1 MNEEL
6 IRMMKVSNPQ
16 WKGERLLEHAGRI
29 YPRAVTDELAKYLE
43 DRQIVLIT
51 GPRRSGKTTAMIQI
65 MQDRLEKGVN
75 PKNILYFS
83 FDEIL
88 SREHTVLED
97 VVSYFLRNVMPLRP
111 SKQAKAFLFFGEIQF
126 VRDWSTMLKRIYET
140 HPEVKIFASGSSSLG
155 IRRGM
160 GESLAGRAYDV
171 TVPTLSFREYLRFRG
186 IESPFLP
193 PIWSKSKVPDAIM
206 LIKDEISNALAE
218 YLVRGGYPETV
229 GMRQMSKVHRYIR
242 QSVLERVVYH
252 DLPETEDVANPASM
266 MHLMKILAS
275 ISSQRFEIANIAPDI
290 GMKAQTASKYLSVL
304 ERAMLIATC
313 YNYTKSMVKQARSS
327 KRAYL
332 TDNGLI
338 SALLGLDES
347 VGSQELGRL
356 AETAAFNHLSRSSQV
371 HFWRDPQGNE
381 VDLVLPSKS
390 GPIPIEVKFQSSIYK
405 SDAKGLVRFCEV
417 NDCDRAFLVTRDKL
431 GTMEVRGLTI
441 KMFPLW
447 RLLLS
452 GQEPRSSAHS

>member
-1 MNEEL
+1 MTVNEEL
-6 IRMMKVSNPQ
+6 IRQMSVSNPQ
-16 WKGERLLEHAGRI
+16 WKGEILHESVGKI
-29 YPRAVTDELAKYLE
+29 YPRDATEEIAKYLK

-51 GPRRSGKTTAMIQI
+51 GPRRSGKTTAMFQT
-65 MQDRLEKGVN
+65 MQAQLDIGIHPR
-75 PKNILYFS
+75 NILYFS
-83 FDEIL
+83 FDEVL

-97 VVSYFLRNVMPLRP
+97 VVSFFLNNVIPSKP
-111 SKQAKAFLFFGEIQF
+111 SKQARALLFLDEIQF
-126 VRDWSTMLKRIYET
+126 IHDWSTMLKRIYET
-140 HPEVKIFASGSSSLG
+140 QPNVKIFASGSSSLG

-160 GESLAGRAYDV
+160 GESLAGRAFDV
-171 TVPTLSFREYLRFRG
+171 TVSTLTFREYLIFRG
-186 IESPFLP
+186 VESPRLP
-193 PIWSKSKVPDAIM
+193 PIWSRSKLPGSVM
-206 LIKDEISNALAE
+206 LIKDEISNALIE
-218 YLVRGGYPETV
+218 YLIRGGYPETV
-229 GMRQMSKVHRYIR
+229 SMRPISKVHTYIR

-252 DLPETEDVANPASM
+252 DLPETEDISNPASM
-266 MHLMKILAS
+266 MHLLKILAS

-304 ERAMLIATC
+304 ERAMLMSTC

-338 SALLGLDES
+338 GSLLGLDES

-356 AETAAFNHLSRSSQV
+356 AETAAFNHLSRASKV
-371 HFWRDPQGNE
+371 YFWRDPQGNE
-381 VDLVLPSKS
+381 VDLVLPSRS

-405 SDAKGLVRFCEV
+405 SDAKGLVRFCDV
-417 NDCDRAFLVTRDKL
+417 HDCDKAFLITRDRQ
-431 GTMEVRGLTI
+431 GTMEVGGVAV

-452 GQEPRSSAHS
+452 T

>member
-1 MNEEL
+1 MAVNEEL
-6 IRMMKVSNPQ
+6 IRQMSVSNPQ
-16 WKGERLLEHAGRI
+16 WKGENLHESVGKI
-29 YPRAVTDELAKYLE
+29 YQRDATEEIAKYLK

-51 GPRRSGKTTAMIQI
+51 GPRRSGKTTAMLQTIQ
-65 MQDRLEKGVN
+65 MQLERGVN

-83 FDEIL
+83 FDEVL

-97 VVSYFLRNVMPLRP
+97 VVSYFLDNVIPTKL
-111 SKQAKAFLFFGEIQF
+111 SKPARAFLFLDEIQF
-126 VRDWSTMLKRIYET
+126 IRDWSTMLKRIYET
-140 HPEVKIFASGSSSLG
+140 RPNVKIFASGSSSLG

-160 GESLAGRAYDV
+160 GESLAGRAFDV

-186 IESPFLP
+186 VESPRLP
-193 PIWSKSKVPDAIM
+193 PIWSNHKMPASFM
-206 LIKDEISNALAE
+206 LIKEDVSNALTE
-218 YLVRGGYPETV
+218 YLIRGGYPETV
-229 GMRQMSKVHRYIR
+229 AMRPISKVHRYIR

-252 DLPETEDVANPASM
+252 DLPETEDIANPASM
-266 MHLMKILAS
+266 MHLLKILAS

-304 ERAMLIATC
+304 ERAMLMSTC

-338 SALLGLDES
+338 SSLLGYDES

-356 AETAAFNHLSRSSQV
+356 AETAAFNHLSRASQV
-371 HFWRDPQGNE
+371 YFWRDPQGNE
-381 VDLVLPSKS
+381 VDMVLTSRS
-390 GPIPIEVKFQSSIYK
+390 GPIPIEVKYQSSIYK
-405 SDAKGLVRFCEV
+405 SDAKGLVRFCDV
-417 NDCDRAFLVTRDKL
+417 NDSARAFLVTRDRQ
-431 GTMEVRGLTI
+431 GTMEVGGVAVNML
-441 KMFPLW
+441 PLW

-452 GQEPRSSAHS
+452 T